1 MTSGQPS
8 RGKTLLIIS
17 GGIEAADAARR
28 AKEMGHNVVVSDR
41 DPNAPGFAFADSCL
55 IADVY
60 GAAETAA
67 AAERYS
73 RKIRK
78 IDGVLC
84 VAADAPVTAATVAQ
98 RLRIPGLPV
107 HVAELACD
115 KLAMKKCF
123 LSANVAA
130 PWFAEVSTP
139 QDLQRV
145 AVSRGRD
152 LVIKPVDSRGSRGVQ
167 RIARLEDLNQA
178 FLLARSH
185 SPSERVMVE
194 QYLSGPQVS
203 TESIVIGSRCFTP
216 GFSDRNYEYLERY
229 APFFIENGGDLPSH
243 LPAEIQRKVC
253 DLVARAAAAM
263 GITDGTV
270 KGDIVVHDGEPY
282 VIELAARLSGGFF
295 CTREIPLNTGV
306 DFIGAA
312 IRQALGETVT
322 PEELAPTQNR
332 AVIQRYAFPKAGTV
346 LSVSGADAAAAIPGI
361 AEVVVTARPGDIIPP
376 AGDKRPS
383 GAMVLATG
391 DSREAALAAAN
402 QALSLICIDTAPA
415 LSNGASANGTAG
427 R

>member
-1 MTSGQPS
+1 MSNA
-8 RGKTLLIIS
+8 KTLLIIS

-28 AKEMGHNVVVSDR
+28 AKEMGYQVVVSDR
-41 DPNAPGFAFADSCL
+41 DPEAPGFAFADSCL

-60 GAAETAA
+60 SPDETAA

-78 IDGVLC
+78 IDGVIC

-98 RLRIPGLPV
+98 RLRLPGLPI

-123 LSANVAA
+123 LSAGVAA
-130 PWFAEVSTP
+130 PWFAEVRTP
-139 QDLQRV
+139 QELQRI
-145 AVSRGRD
+145 AVQRGRD

-167 RIARLEDLNQA
+167 RVAKVEDLAAA
-178 FLLARSH
+178 FKLAQSH
-185 SPSERVMVE
+185 SPSQRVMVE
-194 QYLSGPQVS
+194 QYLEGPQVS
-203 TESIVIGSRCFTP
+203 TESVVIGGRCFTP

-243 LPAEIQRKVC
+243 LPPETQAKVR
-253 DLVARAAAAM
+253 DLVGRAASAM

-270 KGDIVVHDGEPY
+270 KGDIVVHKGEPH

-312 IRQALGETVT
+312 IKVALGEPVSA
-322 PEELAPTQNR
+322 EELEPRHFTP
-332 AVIQRYAFPKAGTV
+332 VIQRYAFPKAGKV
-346 LSVSGADAAAAIPGI
+346 VAVHGADAARAIPGI
-361 AEVVVTARPGDIIPP
+361 AELVITAKPGDVIPP

-383 GAMVLATG
+383 AAMVLATG
-391 DSREAALAAAN
+391 ASRDAALSAAN
-402 QALSLICIDTAPA
+402 DALALIRIETA
-415 LSNGASANGTAG
+415 
-427 R
+427 

>member
-1 MTSGQPS
+1 MTS
-8 RGKTLLIIS
+8 GKTLLIIS

-28 AKEMGHNVVVSDR
+28 AKEMGHTVVVSDR
-41 DPNAPGFAFADSCL
+41 DPQAPGFAFADSCL

-60 GAAETAA
+60 GPAETAA

-78 IDGVLC
+78 IDGVIC

-98 RLRIPGLPV
+98 RLRLPGLPV

-123 LSANVAA
+123 RSAGVNI
-130 PWFAEVSTP
+130 PWFSEVSTP
-139 QDLQRV
+139 QELQRL
-145 AVSRGRD
+145 AIERGRD

-167 RIARLEDLNQA
+167 RVAQVEDLAKA

-194 QYLSGPQVS
+194 QYLDGPQVS
-203 TESIVIGSRCFTP
+203 TESIVLDGVCHTP
-216 GFSDRNYEYLERY
+216 GFSDRNYEFLDRY

-243 LPAEIQRKVC
+243 LPDGIQQKVK
-253 DLVARAAAAM
+253 DLVGRAASAM
-263 GITDGTV
+263 GITHGTV
-270 KGDIVVHDGEPY
+270 KGDIVVHKGEPY

-312 IRQALGETVT
+312 IKLALGEPVSA
-322 PEELAPTQNR
+322 EELTPRRQD
-332 AVIQRYAFPKAGTV
+332 AVIQRYAFPQPGTV
-346 LSVSGADAAAAIPGI
+346 VSVSGADEARRIPGI
-361 AEVVVTARPGDIIPP
+361 AEVVVTARQGDVIPP

-383 GAMVLATG
+383 AAMVLASAGT
-391 DSREAALAAAN
+391 REAALKAAN
-402 QALSLICIDTAPA
+402 DALALIQIRTA
-415 LSNGASANGTAG
+415 
-427 R
+427 

>member
-1 MTSGQPS
+1 MNS
-8 RGKTLLIIS
+8 GKTLLIIS
-17 GGIEAADAARR
+17 GGIEASDAARR
-28 AKEMGHNVVVSDR
+28 AKEMGHTVVVSDR

-60 GAAETAA
+60 GPTETAA

-115 KLAMKKCF
+115 KLAMKRAF
-123 LSANVAA
+123 RSAGVNV

-139 QDLQRV
+139 QELQRI
-145 AVSRGRD
+145 AIERGRD

-167 RIARLEDLNQA
+167 RIAKVEDLSGA
-178 FLLARSH
+178 FMLARSH

-194 QYLSGPQVS
+194 QYLEGPQVS
-203 TESIVIGSRCFTP
+203 TESIVIGGRCFTP
-216 GFSDRNYEYLERY
+216 GFSDRNYEYLEKY

-243 LPAEIQRKVC
+243 LAPDIQDKVRA
-253 DLVARAAAAM
+253 LVANAAAAM

-270 KGDIVVHDGEPY
+270 KGDIVVHRGEPY

-312 IRQALGETVT
+312 IRLALGE
-322 PEELAPTQNR
+322 PIDEAELAPKYQH

-346 LSVSGADAAAAIPGI
+346 TAIRGETAARAVPGI
-361 AEVVVTARPGDIIPP
+361 AEVVVTARLGDVIPP

-383 GAMVLATG
+383 AAMVLASGET
-391 DSREAALAAAN
+391 RELALKAANEALA
-402 QALSLICIDTAPA
+402 LIQIET
-415 LSNGASANGTAG
+415 SSACES
-427 R
+427 RSERQVR